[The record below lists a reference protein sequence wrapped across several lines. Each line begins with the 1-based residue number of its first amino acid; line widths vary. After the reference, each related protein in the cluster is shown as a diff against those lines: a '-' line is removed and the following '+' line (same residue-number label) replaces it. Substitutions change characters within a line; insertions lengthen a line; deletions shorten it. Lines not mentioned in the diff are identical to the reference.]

1 MAMQSG
7 FIKRIRD
14 IMRMDAGIN
23 GDAQRI
29 EQMVWMLFL
38 KVYDAKEDDW
48 ELNEDN
54 YESIIPEDLRWRN
67 WAKVDSNGHAM
78 TGDKLL
84 SFVNNTLFPVL
95 KGNDVKEGDTID
107 YEGIKVAP
115 DTPIKKAIVKSTF
128 EDANNY
134 MKDGVYLRQVIDVI
148 DEIEFDDVKES
159 HAFGFVYEEILRELQ
174 SAGSS
179 GEFYTPRAVT
189 EFMALMIKPK
199 LGEKMADFACGTG
212 GFITSW
218 LGQLSKQVTDT
229 SAQKQLDDSIY
240 GIEKKPFPYL
250 LCVTNMLL
258 HDIEVPNIYHMNSL
272 KHNLLD
278 YTDDDKFDVILMNPP
293 YGGHEDKSIQGF
305 FPDDLASSET
315 ADLFMSVI
323 LYRLRKN
330 GRAAVVVPD
339 GFLFGLDNA
348 KVNIKKKLIGEFNL
362 HTVVRLPGSVFS
374 PYTSITTNLLF
385 FDNTK
390 PTTETWFYRVDI
402 PSDRKHFSKTKPMEL
417 KHFDDCIAW
426 WNNREVIPDGEYF
439 KSQKFTADYLLNE
452 QGCNIDLCGYP
463 HEEEEV
469 LAPADLIQKYEEKR
483 ASLNAEIDRTILALS
498 ASLDGEP
505 VNFDTQ
511 GTISACGKMDDLH
524 KRFPEDM
531 KKSILQYAIQGKLV
545 EQRLEEGTGAELYK
559 QMQAEKQRLIKEGKI
574 KKEKPLPEI
583 AEDEI
588 PFDIPESWKWVRFSE
603 IMSTMSTGP
612 FGSML
617 HKTDYIEK
625 GIPLVNP
632 ANMVNGKIVPSDK
645 MMISEATRRRLSSYI
660 LHAGMIVL
668 GRRGEMGRCAV
679 VTEKEDGWL
688 CGTGSFFMEPSMSL
702 YVYYVVSLFSS
713 PYVKFYL
720 GGESVGT
727 TMSNLNHTILS
738 KMPIPL
744 PPLAEQRRIVAKL
757 DEILPLCER
766 LK

>member
-48 ELNEDN
+48 ELNENN
-54 YESIIPEDLRWRN
+54 YTSIIPDECRWRN
-67 WAKVDSNGHAM
+67 WAQPDDNGHAM

-84 SFVNNTLFPVL
+84 NFVNNTLFPTL
-95 KGNDVKEGDTID
+95 KELPVT
-107 YEGIKVAP
+107 P
-115 DTPIKKAIVKSTF
+115 DTPVKKSIVKSTF

-159 HAFGFVYEEILRELQ
+159 HAFGFVYEEILRDLQ
-174 SAGSS
+174 AAGSS

-189 EFMALMIKPK
+189 DFMALMIQPK

-218 LGQLSKQVTDT
+218 LGQLQKQVKDT
-229 SAQKQLDDSIY
+229 VAQKQFDDSIY

-305 FPDDLASSET
+305 FPDDLTSSET

-323 LYRLRKN
+323 MYRLKKN

-348 KVNIKKKLIGEFNL
+348 KVAIKTKLLTEFNL
-362 HTVVRLPGSVFS
+362 HTVIRLPGSVFS
-374 PYTSITTNLLF
+374 PYTSISTNLLF
-385 FDNTK
+385 FDNK
-390 PTTETWFYRVDI
+390 EPSGNVWFYRVDM

-426 WNNREVIPDGEYF
+426 WNDRKEIELEDGPKAKKY
-439 KSQKFTADYLLNE
+439 SPDYLLND

-463 HEEEEV
+463 HKEEEV
-469 LAPADLIQKYEEKR
+469 LDPLDTIRNYQEKR
-483 ASLNAEIDRTILALS
+483 TTLNAEIDKVL
-498 ASLDGEP
+498 
-505 VNFDTQ
+505 
-511 GTISACGKMDDLH
+511 
-524 KRFPEDM
+524 
-531 KKSILQYAIQGKLV
+531 
-545 EQRLEEGTGAELYK
+545 AELE
-559 QMQAEKQRLIKEGKI
+559 AL
-574 KKEKPLPEI
+574 LPGGV
-583 AEDEI
+583 DE
-588 PFDIPESWKWVRFSE
+588 
-603 IMSTMSTGP
+603 
-612 FGSML
+612 
-617 HKTDYIEK
+617 
-625 GIPLVNP
+625 
-632 ANMVNGKIVPSDK
+632 
-645 MMISEATRRRLSSYI
+645 
-660 LHAGMIVL
+660 
-668 GRRGEMGRCAV
+668 
-679 VTEKEDGWL
+679 
-688 CGTGSFFMEPSMSL
+688 
-702 YVYYVVSLFSS
+702 
-713 PYVKFYL
+713 
-720 GGESVGT
+720 
-727 TMSNLNHTILS
+727 
-738 KMPIPL
+738 
-744 PPLAEQRRIVAKL
+744 
-757 DEILPLCER
+757 
-766 LK
+766 

>member
-67 WAKVDSNGHAM
+67 WAKADSNGHAM

-84 SFVNNTLFPVL
+84 NFVNNSLFPVL
-95 KGNDVKEGDTID
+95 KGNDVKEGDTII
-107 YEGIKVAP
+107 YEGIKVTP

-159 HAFGFVYEEILRELQ
+159 HACGFVYEEILRELQ

-278 YTDDDKFDVILMNPP
+278 YTDADKFDVILMNPP

-323 LYRLRKN
+323 LYRLKKN

-362 HTVVRLPGSVFS
+362 HTVVRLPSSVFS

-390 PTTETWFYRVDI
+390 PTTETWFYRVDV

-439 KSQKFTADYLLNE
+439 KAQKYTADYLLNE

-469 LAPADLIQKYEEKR
+469 LDPLDTIREYQERRTA
-483 ASLNAEIDRTILALS
+483 LNAEIDKVL
-498 ASLDGEP
+498 
-505 VNFDTQ
+505 
-511 GTISACGKMDDLH
+511 
-524 KRFPEDM
+524 
-531 KKSILQYAIQGKLV
+531 
-545 EQRLEEGTGAELYK
+545 AELE
-559 QMQAEKQRLIKEGKI
+559 AL
-574 KKEKPLPEI
+574 LP
-583 AEDEI
+583 
-588 PFDIPESWKWVRFSE
+588 
-603 IMSTMSTGP
+603 G
-612 FGSML
+612 G
-617 HKTDYIEK
+617 
-625 GIPLVNP
+625 
-632 ANMVNGKIVPSDK
+632 
-645 MMISEATRRRLSSYI
+645 
-660 LHAGMIVL
+660 
-668 GRRGEMGRCAV
+668 
-679 VTEKEDGWL
+679 VTE
-688 CGTGSFFMEPSMSL
+688 
-702 YVYYVVSLFSS
+702 
-713 PYVKFYL
+713 
-720 GGESVGT
+720 
-727 TMSNLNHTILS
+727 
-738 KMPIPL
+738 
-744 PPLAEQRRIVAKL
+744 
-757 DEILPLCER
+757 
-766 LK
+766 